1 MNHVESQPLSEVRKT
16 LRPKWYRIPI
26 DPARL
31 REFSKR
37 SDRRG
42 FFQALVHMG
51 LWGLTGLLSYY
62 CFSKEL
68 WVGFVMVLFLHGTLG
83 SHFSHAHHELCH
95 GTVFRTKWLNLFFL
109 KIFCLFG
116 WLNFH
121 IYKMSHSYHH
131 RFTCFS
137 EGDREVVLPREPSL
151 RIFFVLQLLS
161 INFFDKGGLIPT
173 IKLFIKIAF
182 NRFDT
187 PFNSWT
193 EDLYENQLEE
203 RRKAVN
209 WARLVLI
216 FHGVILVV
224 SFSMGEP
231 ILAVLLSG
239 HVFIGGWHHYFLN
252 ETQHDGLRS
261 NVSDFRKCTRT
272 MTLNPVSEF
281 LYWHMNWHLEHH
293 MFAGVPCYNLKKLH
307 QVISDDMPKPRT
319 LYGAWHEMRETWRKQ
334 QAEPEYE
341 FDTPVPVQQTKHTA
355 YSEDPLTSS
364 IGDLAPK
371 SLA

>member
-1 MNHVESQPLSEVRKT
+1 MIQVERRSLSEIRKT

-26 DPARL
+26 DPKKL
-31 REFSKR
+31 RELSKR
-37 SDRRG
+37 SDLKG
-42 FFQALVHMG
+42 FYQALVHLG

-62 CFSKEL
+62 FFSKEL
-68 WVGFVMVLFLHGTLG
+68 WVGFMVSLFLHGSIG

-95 GTVFRTKWLNLFFL
+95 GTVFRTKSLNLFFL
-109 KIFCLFG
+109 RIFCLFG

-131 RFTCFS
+131 RYTCFS
-137 EGDREVVLPREPSL
+137 EADGEVVLPREPSL
-151 RIFFVLQLLS
+151 RPLFILQLFS
-161 INFFDKGGLIPT
+161 INLIDKGGLFPT
-173 IKLFIKIAF
+173 IKQFIKVAF
-182 NRFDT
+182 DRFDT
-187 PFNSWT
+187 PFNSWK

-203 RRKAVN
+203 RLKATN

-216 FHGVILVV
+216 FHSVILIV
-224 SFSMGEP
+224 SLSLGEP
-231 ILAVLLSG
+231 ILALLLSG
-239 HVFIGGWHHYFLN
+239 HVFIGGWHNYFLN

-261 NVSDFRKCTRT
+261 NVSDFRKCTRS

-307 QVISDDMPKPRT
+307 QVISHDMPKPRT
-319 LYGAWHEMRETWRKQ
+319 LYGAWKEMRETWRKQ
-334 QAEPEYE
+334 QVEPEYE
-341 FDTPVPVQQTKHTA
+341 FDTPLPAQKTINT
-355 YSEDPLTSS
+355 SNNDDPLTSS